1 MVVKVPLKVSDV
13 SAQQTSKG
21 LKKRG
26 RGRPKKDGLVRKLDI
41 SPRKF
46 SRKIYTK
53 MSKSTQPHIKKS
65 LKIEE
70 KKAKRSEELHT
81 KPDFN
86 SSNLNAN
93 LDINKTKKID
103 RITVNLNSNA
113 PSSALVISL

>member
-46 SRKIYTK
+46 SRKIY
-53 MSKSTQPHIKKS
+53 SKTPKLAQQQNKDI
-65 LKIEE
+65 LKEE
-70 KKAKRSEELHT
+70 TKAKRSEELHT

-103 RITVNLNSNA
+103 RITVNLNSKA

>member
-1 MVVKVPLKVSDV
+1 MVVKVPLKVNDL
-13 SAQQTSKG
+13 SAQQVSNNQ
-21 LKKRG
+21 KKRG
-26 RGRPKKDGLVRKLDI
+26 RGRPKNDGLVRKLDI

-46 SRKIYTK
+46 SRKIYSK
-53 MSKSTQPHIKKS
+53 MSKSTQPQIKES

-86 SSNLNAN
+86 SSSLQPI
-93 LDINKTKKID
+93 LDINKTQNTDK
-103 RITVNLNSNA
+103 ITVKLNDNI